1 MQLQI
6 DTAQLQDAPQLANLL
21 AQLGY
26 PASVQQVADRI
37 IAHQAAGYHLLVAK
51 EGSYTLGFISLH
63 IYQAMHH
70 TQSIGRITAFCIDES
85 IRGTGAGSQLLTAA
99 EMYFQSNNCFKVEV
113 TSNLKRD
120 TTHAYYL
127 KRGYR
132 EVSKHFI
139 KLLSP
144 KG

>member
-21 AQLGY
+21 EQLGY

-37 IAHQAAGYHLLVAK
+37 VAHQAAGYRLLVAK

-63 IYQAMHH
+63 FYQAMHH
-70 TQSIGRITAFCIDES
+70 PQCIGRITAFCVDES
-85 IRGTGAGSQLLTAA
+85 IRGTGTGSQLLTAA
-99 EMYFQSNNCFKVEV
+99 EKYFQSNNCFKVEV
-113 TSNLKRD
+113 TSNVKRNM
-120 TTHAYYL
+120 THQFYL
-127 KRGYR
+127 KRGYS
-132 EVSKHFI
+132 EVSKHFV

-144 KG
+144 KS